1 MAELHISSK
10 TQGFRSFCLLGG
22 ENTFKGPDLVIRFSH
37 HSAGLIPP
45 RTTSSQLGAWSLMA
59 TSAIARISGRVLRSD
74 LRDGV
79 KDGRPWSFNNLTIL
93 VGGLGTTEIAIWDRD
108 VKNIGGHLPD
118 AGEDVDFLVEVV
130 RSERGFNLNLLGN
143 FDHQRNA
150 DALAAVA

>member
-1 MAELHISSK
+1 VVFL
-10 TQGFRSFCLLGG
+10 
-22 ENTFKGPDLVIRFSH
+22 
-37 HSAGLIPP
+37 
-45 RTTSSQLGAWSLMA
+45 A
-59 TSAIARISGRVLRSD
+59 TSAIVRISGRVLRSD

-108 VKNIGGHLPD
+108 LKNIGGHLPD
-118 AGEDVDFLVEVV
+118 SGEDVDFLVEVV